1 MRIRHIPSIVIFSLL
16 LLLGASASAQPK
28 PRQLSQF
35 PAEAQSTVWT
45 QLAELTA
52 SDAAGNVALGYSVA
66 ISGNTVAVGAPYETI
81 GANEHQ
87 GAVYVFTKPASG
99 WSNMTQT
106 AKLTVSDETLSGELG
121 FSVAFS
127 GNTIV
132 AGAPGSNAAYVFVEP
147 AGGWADTQTPN
158 AKFTDPGDEAVF
170 GVSVAISG
178 NAIAVGVPSSDSQ
191 GIAQGVVCVYLKP
204 AGGWATTTS
213 YKALLTASDGAYTNL
228 GYSVSI
234 SGNTIVAGDPGSN
247 TSQGASY
254 VFVKPATGWTSMTQ
268 TAKLTA
274 SDGMPYDDF
283 GDAVAVGGTV
293 IVVGA
298 PNAVTGTEF
307 GKAYL
312 FVEPSGGWANA
323 TQTAALLASDAHSGA
338 QFGWSTAVWG
348 NMVAVGAFAGSTYG
362 YRMPATGWTNMPESV
377 ELTGTQAAGQGHAT
391 AIGASTIVAGAFDTD
406 NGIGAA
412 YVFGP
417 K

>member
-1 MRIRHIPSIVIFSLL
+1 MPFRALAVLSLSFAL
-16 LLLGASASAQPK
+16 SLAASASDQRKA
-28 PRQLSQF
+28 QLSQL
-35 PAEAQSTVWT
+35 PAEAQSTVWK

-52 SDAAGNVALGYSVA
+52 SDAAGNDALGYSVA
-66 ISGNTVAVGAPYETI
+66 VSGNTIAVGAPYETI
-81 GANEHQ
+81 GTNEHQ

-106 AKLTVSDETLSGELG
+106 AKLTVSDEALSGELG
-121 FSVAFS
+121 YSVAFS

-132 AGAPGSNAAYVFVEP
+132 AGAPGANAAYVFVEP
-147 AGGWADTQTPN
+147 AGGWADTQTPV
-158 AKFTDPGDEAVF
+158 AKFTDPGEEAVF
-170 GVSVAISG
+170 GMSVAIAG
-178 NAIAVGVPSSDSQ
+178 NTIAVGVPSSDSN
-191 GIAQGVVCVYLKP
+191 GIAQGVVCVYVRP
-204 AGGWATTTS
+204 ASGWATTTTYS
-213 YKALLTASDGAYTNL
+213 ALLTASDGAYTNL

-254 VFVKPATGWTSMTQ
+254 VFVKPAAGWTSMTQ

-283 GDAVAVGGTV
+283 GGAVAIGGTT

-323 TQTAALLASDAHSGA
+323 TQTAALLASDAHSYV
-338 QFGWSTAVWG
+338 QFGWSAAVWG
-348 NMVAVGAFAGSTYG
+348 NMVAVGAFSGSTYG
-362 YRMPATGWTNMPESV
+362 YRRPATGWTNMPESV
-377 ELTGTQAAGQGHAT
+377 ELTGTQASGQGRST
-391 AIGASTIVAGAFDTD
+391 AMGANMIVAGAFDTN

-417 K
+417 Q